1 MWQWLYKL
9 GSPKWFY
16 TIGNRVLPW
25 LWSITGL
32 LLVVGII
39 WGLGF
44 SPRDY
49 QMGDNYR
56 IIYLHVPAAGLM
68 KGSFYMMA
76 LCSAALLIWKI
87 KMADIVAKAVAPIG
101 AMATLLML
109 VSGSLWGIPTWG
121 TWWIWD
127 ARLTSSLLQF
137 FIFVGIIALRS
148 AIESRDSAA
157 KACAVLTL
165 VGLVNIPIIEYSVEW
180 WNTLHQGASD
190 LSLRDSSANPPEI
203 WIPAFFTGFGFIGLF
218 FIGLILR
225 SQNEILL
232 RERRSQWVK
241 DLLLGD
247 NAKADTVSGIGTN
260 A

>member
-1 MWQWLYKL
+1 M
-9 GSPKWFY
+9 
-16 TIGNRVLPW
+16 
-25 LWSITGL
+25 
-32 LLVVGII
+32 
-39 WGLGF
+39 
-44 SPRDY
+44 
-49 QMGDNYR
+49 
-56 IIYLHVPAAGLM
+56 
-68 KGSFYMMA
+68 
-76 LCSAALLIWKI
+76 
-87 KMADIVAKAVAPIG
+87 
-101 AMATLLML
+101 
-109 VSGSLWGIPTWG
+109 
-121 TWWIWD
+121 
-127 ARLTSSLLQF
+127 
-137 FIFVGIIALRS
+137 GIIALRS

-241 DLLLGD
+241 DLLLTD
-247 NAKADTVSGIGTN
+247 NAKADTESGINTN